1 MSTDAP
7 PAAATAAETVINDF
21 YNQEDYVR
29 RRAGFLGRHDDYKG
43 LAVFPIARGD
53 AKRVFTDDMVLSV
66 QEVQRR
72 ETAAEIEDLL
82 PLPTTAN
89 TQTIDNFKSYPDSE
103 FELGNNYP
111 VEYRPDP
118 PESPSAQPSPVE
130 SAQPF
135 AVASA
140 RASRASS
147 ALSGEDTDEDEG
159 EVGVSAL
166 SGRSINVPVKK
177 QVHFDGPPTPPERE
191 DSDSQSDSSGR
202 ESISQSESS
211 SSTATA
217 TVPQTSRSR
226 KRPAADLDGTDENT
240 ATASTTS
247 PRATKAPRLKFNNA
261 RKPQRAPQDEDDDD
275 DDEGEEGEEEEK
287 NEDEEDEASPGLEA
301 IIAGT
306 RLPANRA
313 EALRA
318 SHTRRARIGDQQPEF
333 FTPETFPDDS
343 QVRCVCGLTE
353 NDDMPMTACEGCDV
367 WQHIACVGPAYYEE
381 MGDYFCQ
388 MCDPFVHRE
397 TVARLRRGE

>member
-53 AKRVFTDDMVLSV
+53 AKRVFTDEREVLSV

-72 ETAAEIEDLL
+72 ETAAAFEDLL

-89 TQTIDNFKSYPDSE
+89 TQTIDNFKFYPGSE
-103 FELGNNYP
+103 WAPGNNYP

-130 SAQPF
+130 SAQPST
-135 AVASA
+135 VASA

-147 ALSGEDTDEDEG
+147 TLSGEDTDEDEG

-166 SGRSINVPVKK
+166 SGRSIKVPVKK

-191 DSDSQSDSSGR
+191 DSDSQADSSGR
-202 ESISQSESS
+202 ESISQSETS

-217 TVPQTSRSR
+217 TAARTSRSR
-226 KRPAADLDGTDENT
+226 KRPAADLDGTDEST
-240 ATASTTS
+240 AAVSTTS
-247 PRATKAPRLKFNNA
+247 PRATKARRLKSNNA

-275 DDEGEEGEEEEK
+275 DDDDDDEEENK
-287 NEDEEDEASPGLEA
+287 DEDEEDEAIPGLEA

-306 RLPANRA
+306 GLPANRA

-318 SHTRRARIGDQQPEF
+318 SHTRRARVGDQQPEF
-333 FTPETFPDDS
+333 FTPEESPDDS

-353 NDDMPMTACEGCDV
+353 NDDMPMTACEGCNV

-388 MCDPFVHRE
+388 MCDPFVHRHLI
-397 TVARLRRGE
+397 ARLRREG

>member
-7 PAAATAAETVINDF
+7 PAAARAADTVINDF

-43 LAVFPIARGD
+43 RAVFPIARGD
-53 AKRVFTDDMVLSV
+53 AKRVFTDEREILSV

-103 FELGNNYP
+103 WATNNYP

-130 SAQPF
+130 SVQPS

-202 ESISQSESS
+202 ESISQSGSS

-217 TVPQTSRSR
+217 TAPQTSRSR

-240 ATASTTS
+240 ATVSTTS
-247 PRATKAPRLKFNNA
+247 PRATKAPRLKSNNA
-261 RKPQRAPQDEDDDD
+261 RKPQRVLQDEDDDD
-275 DDEGEEGEEEEK
+275 DDDEEGEEEK
-287 NEDEEDEASPGLEA
+287 DEDEEDEAFPGLEA

-318 SHTRRARIGDQQPEF
+318 SHIRRGRIGDQQPEF
-333 FTPETFPDDS
+333 FTPEAFPDDG

-381 MGDYFCQ
+381 MADYFCQ

-397 TVARLRRGE
+397 LVARLRREG

>member
-7 PAAATAAETVINDF
+7 PAAARAADTVINDF

-29 RRAGFLGRHDDYKG
+29 RRAGFLGRHDDYLG
-43 LAVFPIARGD
+43 RAVFPIARGD
-53 AKRVFTDDMVLSV
+53 AKRVFTDKREILSV

-103 FELGNNYP
+103 WATNNYP

-118 PESPSAQPSPVE
+118 PESPSAQPS
-130 SAQPF
+130 

-166 SGRSINVPVKK
+166 SGRSIKVPVKK

-191 DSDSQSDSSGR
+191 DSESQSDSSGR
-202 ESISQSESS
+202 DSESQSESS

-247 PRATKAPRLKFNNA
+247 PRATKARRLKLKNA
-261 RKPQRAPQDEDDDD
+261 RKTQMTPQDEDDDD
-275 DDEGEEGEEEEK
+275 DDDEEENK
-287 NEDEEDEASPGLEA
+287 DEDEDDEAFPGLEA
-301 IIAGT
+301 IISGT

-313 EALRA
+313 EALQA
-318 SHTRRARIGDQQPEF
+318 SHTLRARIGDQQPEF
-333 FTPETFPDDS
+333 FTPEAFPDDS

-397 TVARLRRGE
+397 LVARLRREG